1 MDDRV
6 AKLHYRLDGVDITVT
21 IAPGSFCD
29 VGRDAASRLRLDH
42 DDVTASRRHAI
53 IRADENGRC
62 TLVPV
67 SNTAATMRNGR
78 PVSAEI
84 SLVDGDLIAIG
95 KTLLRFETSVTI
107 TPPSTD
113 QANGATVVM
122 LKDRLVTVLVID
134 IRGYSVLAQEIGEA
148 EIGKLLRRFNAEA
161 GHILEGFEAYQPRYL
176 GDAVMASWLHGS
188 ADDTAVIEL
197 ADLGRV
203 VSAYQALAAMAAR
216 INADIVLPR
225 PLSIGGGINSGR
237 AAFGNLGNAG
247 KIDINTVGEAVN
259 RAFRL
264 ESATRTHNADLVIGR
279 ASFDL
284 LNGSFPYQE
293 EFPIKKVDLKG
304 YAEPQEAI
312 ILRGEEITRLS
323 ERLNGVIPWT
333 SVPSDSTPPRE
344 PAIPTSSSA
353 APASTS
359 SIFSLAKKIFRS
371 RKSI

>member
-1 MDDRV
+1 MDDRI
-6 AKLHYRLDGVDITVT
+6 AKLHYRLDGVDRTVA

-29 VGRDAASRLRLDH
+29 IGRDTASLLRLDQ
-42 DDVTASRRHAI
+42 DDTTASRRHAI
-53 IRADENGRC
+53 VRADENGRC

-67 SNTAATMRNGR
+67 SSTAATMRNGR

-84 SLVDGDLIAIG
+84 PLVDGDLIAIG
-95 KTLLRFETSVTI
+95 KTLLRFETSVTLAA
-107 TPPSTD
+107 PSTGH
-113 QANGATVVM
+113 ANAATIVM
-122 LKDRLVTVLVID
+122 LKDRLVTILVID

-161 GHILEGFEAYQPRYL
+161 GHILEGFGAYQPRYL

-188 ADDTAVIEL
+188 ADETAVIEP
-197 ADLGRV
+197 ADLGRA

-216 INADIVLPR
+216 INADMVLPR

-264 ESATRTHNADLVIGR
+264 EAATRTHDADLVIGR

-284 LNGSFPYQE
+284 LNGGFAHRE
-293 EFPIKKVDLKG
+293 EFPIRKVDLKG
-304 YAEPQEAI
+304 YAEPQDAV
-312 ILRGEEITRLS
+312 ILRGNEITRLS
-323 ERLNGVIPWT
+323 ERLNGAIPWT
-333 SVPSDSTPPRE
+333 NY
-344 PAIPTSSSA
+344 A
-353 APASTS
+353 
-359 SIFSLAKKIFRS
+359 
-371 RKSI
+371 